1 MFENES
7 SDRLLAASRLTGADI
22 LFLHLVEVVAAKV
35 APNGGG
41 EAARERIEALHQ
53 DFRRRCAEIFE
64 RRLGTEQ
71 ALQVL
76 AALETAPLQRY
87 LAARHT
93 MAPALGYQLG
103 ELQKRM
109 GNLEL

>member
-1 MFENES
+1 MLENES
-7 SDRLLAASRLTGADI
+7 SERLLAASRLTGADI

-35 APNGGG
+35 API
-41 EAARERIEALHQ
+41 ERDQAARQRIEALHE

-64 RRLGTEQ
+64 RQLGTEQ
-71 ALQVL
+71 ALQSL

-87 LAARHT
+87 LAARHA
-93 MAPALGYQLG
+93 MAPALGYHLG
-103 ELQKRM
+103 ELEKRM